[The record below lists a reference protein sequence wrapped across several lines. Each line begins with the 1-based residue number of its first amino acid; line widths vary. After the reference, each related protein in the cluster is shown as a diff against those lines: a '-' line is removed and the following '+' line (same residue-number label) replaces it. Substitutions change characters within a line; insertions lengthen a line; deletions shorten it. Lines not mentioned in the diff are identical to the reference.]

1 MALKRPYAVDPL
13 TGIATHVAFEERL
26 ADEWRRARRYRR
38 RLGLLMLML
47 ELDEIKATNGRA
59 AGNRVL
65 REVAA
70 CISAVIRDSDVAA
83 RFAEDEFVVLCPET
97 AADALKR
104 TEAKL
109 WEELEARG
117 ISVSIG
123 RAEVEPGEESPE
135 DLVAR
140 ADIAMHRHQ
149 QRRHTER
156 QGKRRREAAGKR
168 ATARPDLAMP
178 GSSARRA
185 S

>member
-1 MALKRPYAVDPL
+1 MPALKRPYAVDPL
-13 TGIATHVAFEERL
+13 MGIATRVAFEERL
-26 ADEWRRARRYRR
+26 AEEWRRAKRYRR
-38 RLGLLMLML
+38 RLGLLMLDL
-47 ELDEIKATNGRA
+47 DDLDEINATHGRA
-59 AGNRVL
+59 AGDRLL

-83 RFAEDEFVVLCPET
+83 RIARNEFVVLCPET
-97 AADALKR
+97 GADALKR

-109 WEELEARG
+109 WEQLETRG

-123 RAEVEPGEESPE
+123 RAEVEPGEESPH

-168 ATARPDLAMP
+168 PTARPDLAIP
-178 GSSARRA
+178 GA
-185 S
+185 